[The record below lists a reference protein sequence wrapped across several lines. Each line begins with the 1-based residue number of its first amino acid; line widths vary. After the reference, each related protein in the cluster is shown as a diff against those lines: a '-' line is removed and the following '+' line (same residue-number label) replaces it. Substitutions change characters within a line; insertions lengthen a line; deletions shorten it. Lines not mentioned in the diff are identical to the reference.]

1 MTSLTDQPKNIN
13 PLADVQFKFEIG
25 ALPKTS
31 FFIQSVN
38 LPGVALEGAVI
49 STPQLQSFS
58 RHTGIITYDPLN
70 VTFLIDEYL
79 KNWQEVYEW
88 IIGEEHKYT
97 SAVLTI
103 LSSSMNPTMEI
114 HFKEIFP
121 STLSGIN
128 FDSTT
133 ADPTYQQATVSFN
146 YTSYSIKNL
155 LLISMVFQSIWL
167 M

>member
-13 PLADVQFKFEIG
+13 PLADVQFKFDIG

-31 FFIQSVN
+31 FFVQTVN

-79 KNWQEVYEW
+79 KNWQEVFEW
-88 IIGEEHKYT
+88 MVGDENKYT

-103 LSSSMNPTMEI
+103 LSSAMNATMEF
-114 HFKEIFP
+114 HFKDIFP
-121 STLSGIN
+121 TSLSEVS

-133 ADPTYQQATVSFN
+133 TDPTYQVATVTFN
-146 YTSYSIKNL
+146 YTEYIIKNL
-155 LLISMVFQSIWL
+155 LNN
-167 M
+167 